1 MPKPLYCVSWGF
13 DKEPMMP
20 TRAEIEALDRD
31 DPLAGFRDEFTLPP
45 GVIYLNGNSLGPMPA
60 QAAVRAAQAATQEWG
75 VGLIRS
81 WNTAGWFAAPYKLG
95 DRLAELLGADA
106 GEMVVTDATGL
117 NQFKAVAAACA
128 LRPGRRVI
136 VMEGSNF
143 PTNNYMV
150 QGLAAFL
157 GQGHE
162 IRFVEKDGIL
172 DAIRDDVAVVALTH
186 VHYKSAHILDMDAI
200 TARAHAAGALTVW
213 DLCHSAGAI
222 PVDLNAAKADFAVG
236 CTYKYLNGGP
246 GSPAFIFAA
255 KRYHG
260 AMRQPLSGWWG
271 HAAPFAFD
279 RDYRPADGIGRM
291 LTGTQ
296 AIITMQAAEP
306 GIDMAVRADKHL
318 ARAKS
323 RAMGDLFINLVEQRL
338 GAGTFRLDSPR
349 DGQQRGGHVAL
360 GHDQGYPIMK
370 ALIEAGVIG
379 DFRAP
384 DTLRFG
390 FSPLYL
396 RYADVA
402 DAVDIL
408 AAIMEQGI
416 WAEDRF
422 QARDAVT

>member
-1 MPKPLYCVSWGF
+1 MGT
-13 DKEPMMP
+13 
-20 TRAEIEALDRD
+20 TRDLIDALDRN
-31 DPLAGFRDEFTLPP
+31 DPLAAFRDQFSLPP
-45 GVIYLNGNSLGPMPA
+45 GIIYLNGNSLGPMPT
-60 QAAVRAAQAATQEWG
+60 RAATRAAEAAIQEWG

-81 WNTAGWFAAPYKLG
+81 WNTAGWFAAPYALG
-95 DRLAELLGADA
+95 DRLAGLLGADK

-117 NQFKAVAAACA
+117 NQFKAVAAAAA
-128 LRPGRRVI
+128 LRPDRRVI

-150 QGLAAFL
+150 QGLTQFL

-162 IRFVEKDGIL
+162 IRFAEKDGIL
-172 DAIRDDVAVVALTH
+172 NAIDDDVAVVALTH

-200 TARAHAAGALTVW
+200 TAKAHVVGALTVW

-255 KRYHG
+255 SRHHG
-260 AMRQPLSGWWG
+260 TMQQPLSGWWG
-271 HAAPFAFD
+271 HDAPFAFD
-279 RDYRPADGIGRM
+279 RDYRPASGIGRM

-296 AIITMQAAEP
+296 GILSMQAAEP
-306 GIDMAVRADKHL
+306 GIDIACRADKYL

-323 RAMGDLFINLVEQRL
+323 MKMGDLFIDLVEERCAAHGFTL
-338 GAGTFRLDSPR
+338 TSPR
-349 DGQQRGGHVAL
+349 DGTQRGGHVAL
-360 GHDQGYPIMK
+360 AHAKGYPIMK

-384 DTLRFG
+384 DILRFG

-396 RYADVA
+396 SYADVWNA
-402 DAVDIL
+402 ADIL
-408 AAIMEQGI
+408 ARILETGSWQDA
-416 WAEDRF
+416 RF
-422 QARDAVT
+422 AQVDAVT

>member
-1 MPKPLYCVSWGF
+1 
-13 DKEPMMP
+13 MP
-20 TRAEIEALDRD
+20 TRAEIEALDRN

-45 GVIYLNGNSLGPMPA
+45 GVIYLNGNSLGPMPT
-60 QAAVRAAQAATQEWG
+60 RAAARAVEAATQEWG

-95 DRLAELLGADA
+95 DRLAQLLGADA

-128 LRPGRRVI
+128 LCPGRRVI

-186 VHYKSAHILDMDAI
+186 VHYKSAHVLDMAAI
-200 TARAHAAGALTVW
+200 TAKAHAVGALTVW

-222 PVDLNAAKADFAVG
+222 PIDLNAAQADFAVG

-255 KRYHG
+255 KRHHA
-260 AMRQPLSGWWG
+260 AMQQPLSGWWG

-279 RDYRPADGIGRM
+279 RDYHPADGIGRM

-296 AIITMQAAEP
+296 AIVSLQAAEP
-306 GIDMAVRADKHL
+306 GIDLAVRADKHL
-318 ARAKS
+318 AWAKA
-323 RAMGDLFINLVEQRL
+323 RTMGDLFITLLEEKL
-338 GAGTFRLDSPR
+338 GVDMFRLDSPR
-349 DGQQRGGHVAL
+349 DGSLRGGHVAL
-360 GHDQGYPIMK
+360 AHPHGYPIMK

-384 DTLRFG
+384 DILRFG

-408 AAIMEQGI
+408 DDIMARGVWRE
-416 WAEDRF
+416 ERF

>member
-1 MPKPLYCVSWGF
+1 
-13 DKEPMMP
+13 MP
-20 TRAEIEALDRD
+20 TRAEIEALDHN
-31 DPLAGFRDEFTLPP
+31 DPLSGFRDEFTLPP
-45 GVIYLNGNSLGPMPA
+45 GVIYLNGNSLGPMPT
-60 QAAVRAAQAATQEWG
+60 RAALRAAEAATQEWG
-75 VGLIRS
+75 IGLIRS
-81 WNTAGWFAAPYKLG
+81 WNSAGWFAAPYKLG
-95 DRLAELLGADA
+95 DRLAQLLGADA

-172 DAIRDDVAVVALTH
+172 DAITDDVAVVALTH
-186 VHYKSAHILDMDAI
+186 VHYKSAHILDMGTI
-200 TARAHAAGALTVW
+200 TAKAHAVGALTVW

-255 KRYHG
+255 KRHHA
-260 AMRQPLSGWWG
+260 AMQQPLSGWWG

-296 AIITMQAAEP
+296 GILSMLAAEP
-306 GIDMAVRADKHL
+306 GIDLAVRADKHL
-318 ARAKS
+318 AWAKA
-323 RAMGDLFINLVEQRL
+323 RTMGDLFIALVEERL
-338 GAGTFRLDSPR
+338 GADAFRLDSPR
-349 DGQQRGGHVAL
+349 DGHQRGGHVAL
-360 GHDQGYPIMK
+360 AHAQGYPIMK

-408 AAIMEQGI
+408 ADIMARGVWRE
-416 WAEDRF
+416 ERF
-422 QARDAVT
+422 QAKDAVT